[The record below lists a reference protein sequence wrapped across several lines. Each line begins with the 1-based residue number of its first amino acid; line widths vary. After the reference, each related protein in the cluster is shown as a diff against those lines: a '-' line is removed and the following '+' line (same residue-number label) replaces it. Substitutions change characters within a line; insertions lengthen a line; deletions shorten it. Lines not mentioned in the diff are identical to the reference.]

1 MLVRVLES
9 DDRIHT
15 SRLLHSLQPDPACGL
30 IPAREVSSVTGL
42 EEQMGRVVAVTEPCL
57 LPGSCSML
65 ILFPDL
71 WHRLKTGALV
81 WVFWGADERN
91 SGTDVIL
98 GGS

>member
-65 ILFPDL
+65 VLFPGR